1 LSDKKEDKGSE
12 IKYMISTP
20 GDNLASAKNN
30 NDVNY
35 RKAVIIIDGKIS
47 TAENLSQLKPDE
59 IDNMNIEKI
68 DSALEVRKQWALKNY
83 GEQALNGIIKVET
96 KEFVKK

>member
-1 LSDKKEDKGSE
+1 VIKKEDKGCE
-12 IKYMISTP
+12 IKYMISTSEII
-20 GDNLASAKNN
+20 LQALKNN

-47 TAENLSQLKPDE
+47 TAEKLSQLKPDE

-68 DSALEVRKQWALKNY
+68 DNALKLAMALKNY
-83 GEQALNGIIKVET
+83 MNKLMVLLRLKQKNL
-96 KEFVKK
+96 